1 MDNSLLRGMSDGDR
15 YAARIAAL
23 QASGARNGMIESMAM
38 RQAFGP
44 MEMQLQPPPSPLQQ
58 WILINS
64 GNADNALPVGS
75 CVKICHLTQ
84 AELARYNGLVGTIVS
99 KHDVTND
106 DGTSDVLFDIR
117 CPILPNI
124 VDSPLMRKDKEHYAV
139 KDSDGAKAEIPKNR
153 RQVAPMYGLSMFEA
167 EKDDDP
173 RLPPFVFLTRLPSE
187 KFEQFGEQQPQS
199 TGSQFNVPKLKNP
212 LISTTYLEYGD
223 GYQTSS
229 LESKSNRSLSV
240 SFSSGRTTCLLQ
252 WISANLGATRV
263 GWNANHDVHSKCTC
277 DDKPNGNKPD
287 ERCPCIWRRHG
298 SLCCTCVQPC
308 VRCRHGSKWCACSHA
323 WRISN
328 REEYVLLEFSE
339 GTEFTLMAKNSP
351 PEHILLH

>member
-1 MDNSLLRGMSDGDR
+1 MDAGMCGMDNSLLRGMSDGDR

-23 QASGARNGMIESMAM
+23 QASGAGNGMIESMAM

-212 LISTTYLEYGD
+212 PIWGPPVWGGMPITMSTANAPVMTSPMVTNQMRGAPVFGGGTVPCAAPAYNPAYGV
-223 GYQTSS
+223 GMAASGVPAAMPGAFPTG
-229 LESKSNRSLSV
+229 KSM
-240 SFSSGRTTCLLQ
+240 
-252 WISANLGATRV
+252 
-263 GWNANHDVHSKCTC
+263 
-277 DDKPNGNKPD
+277 
-287 ERCPCIWRRHG
+287 
-298 SLCCTCVQPC
+298 
-308 VRCRHGSKWCACSHA
+308 
-323 WRISN
+323 
-328 REEYVLLEFSE
+328 YY
-339 GTEFTLMAKNSP
+339 
-351 PEHILLH
+351 